1 LLVVGGDVAP
11 ESSIPTAGDPRDW
24 LSLGPASRLLGVD
37 PDTLRRWAD
46 AGRVEA
52 WATPGGHRRFSRR
65 SLERLAAGRRRDRT
79 SLTGLGATPDRLSRA
94 YRRSYAEPAA
104 DGRPLRSGPD
114 GEREA
119 FRTDGRRLVEAL
131 LAHLDARTAAGRDR
145 AEAEAGAV
153 TDELAR
159 RLAAAGTPLGEA
171 VARFVAA
178 RKPFLSELGAL
189 GRRRTLDPARL
200 AAAYDDAS
208 ALLDRLLLR
217 LIAAYEP
224 ATSR

>member
-1 LLVVGGDVAP
+1 MPPDPSPSPTGDA
-11 ESSIPTAGDPRDW
+11 RDW

-46 AGRVEA
+46 AGKVDA
-52 WATPGGHRRFSRR
+52 WATPGGHRRFNRR
-65 SLERLAAGRRRDRT
+65 SLERLASGRRPARA
-79 SLTGLGATPDRLSRA
+79 SLTGLGATPARLSRA
-94 YRRSYAEPAA
+94 YRRSYAEPPE
-104 DGRPLRSGPD
+104 DGRPPVGGD
-114 GEREA
+114 ADRED
-119 FRTDGRRLVEAL
+119 FRTDGRRLVAAL
-131 LAHLDARTAAGRDR
+131 LAHLDARTSTARDR

-159 RLAAAGTPLGEA
+159 RLSAAGTPLGDA
-171 VARFVAA
+171 VTRFVIA
-178 RKPFLSELGAL
+178 RKPFLSELSAL
-189 GRRRTLDPARL
+189 GRRRTLDPTRL

-224 ATSR
+224 GSTR

>member
-1 LLVVGGDVAP
+1 MPPD
-11 ESSIPTAGDPRDW
+11 SSLPTAGDARDW

-46 AGRVEA
+46 AGKVDA

-65 SLERLAAGRRRDRT
+65 SLERLASGRRPTRM
-79 SLTGLGATPDRLSRA
+79 SLTGLGATTARLSRA
-94 YRRSYAEPAA
+94 YRRSYAEPAT
-104 DGRPLRSGPD
+104 DGRPPASELD
-114 GEREA
+114 GDREA
-119 FRTDGRRLVEAL
+119 FRADGRRLVAAL
-131 LAHLDARTAAGRDR
+131 LAHLDARTAAARDR

-159 RLAAAGTPLGEA
+159 RLSAAGTPLGDA
-171 VARFVAA
+171 VTMFVIA
-178 RKPFLSELGAL
+178 RKPFLSELSAL
-189 GRRRTLDPARL
+189 GRRRTLDPTRL

-217 LIAAYEP
+217 LIAAYERGS
-224 ATSR
+224 TR